1 MKSKTWMWWVG
12 AFAAFVAGCLL
23 AVARG
28 GCATIVSGG
37 DQKVDFQS
45 DPSEASIKVYDSA
58 GMVVASSQTPTSLLL
73 KKGAGF
79 FQGASY
85 RVVVE
90 KPGYKRT
97 EVLLQSGLNAGWY
110 IAGNLFIG
118 GLIGWLIVDPM
129 TGAMWTLSP
138 ERVSTELSSEVS
150 SLNGGEGLRIVLL
163 ADVPRE
169 VRPLMEPVAVRTGR

>member
-1 MKSKTWMWWVG
+1 MKTIVLG
-12 AFAAFVAGCLL
+12 AACALL
-23 AVARG
+23 VLALS

-45 DPSEASIKVYDSA
+45 DPSEASIKVYDSS

-73 KKGAGF
+73 KKGAGYF
-79 FQGASY
+79 KGASY

-97 EVLLQSGLNAGWY
+97 EVLLQSSLNAGWY

-129 TGAMWTLSP
+129 SGAMWTLSP
-138 ERVSTELSSEVS
+138 ERVSTELSAEVS
-150 SLNGGEGLRIVLL
+150 SMHPGKELKIVLL

-169 VRPLMEPVAVRTGR
+169 VRSLMAPVAIRTSR